1 MEGRSARDPGRTG
14 SLTRR
19 DGFSVTGH
27 LIHQGSSGGRSSR
40 PLRGRAGHCPVHRR
54 FYKPVRR
61 HSALDLI
68 SRPAPRPEPDCGALD
83 GDVHPLDQR
92 PRRCA
97 PARPGTYES
106 GERESP
112 EPDPDHSPEEWRR
125 NRMAVPCALDVPW
138 RSVDGLAGL
147 ESSVVF
153 ENATEIPLGVGR
165 VGVHTK
171 STSDLA

>member
-61 HSALDLI
+61 HSALDFI
-68 SRPAPRPEPDCGALD
+68 TPASRSGPEPDAAPA
-83 GDVHPLDQR
+83 GDVPSTR

-106 GERESP
+106 GEKESP

-171 STSDLA
+171 SPSDLA